1 MPSSNS
7 NNTQTVLNIPEPHIS
22 SPVKKGQRP
31 VAGHDRKEI
40 ERCVVPKVTQDIE
53 IEDMWNLLVTKR
65 ARKSFEKYEEPSKL
79 STENYCDYLNRLSMA
94 VHKQPKSEYPFPYR
108 D

>member
-7 NNTQTVLNIPEPHIS
+7 SNTQKLPNISEPHIS

-53 IEDMWNLLVTKR
+53 LEDMWKLLVAKKE
-65 ARKSFEKYEEPSKL
+65 RKNFEKCKELPKL
-79 STENYCDYLNRLSMA
+79 STEDYCDYLNRLSTA
-94 VHKQPKSEYPFPYR
+94 VHRLRKSEYPSLY
-108 D
+108 